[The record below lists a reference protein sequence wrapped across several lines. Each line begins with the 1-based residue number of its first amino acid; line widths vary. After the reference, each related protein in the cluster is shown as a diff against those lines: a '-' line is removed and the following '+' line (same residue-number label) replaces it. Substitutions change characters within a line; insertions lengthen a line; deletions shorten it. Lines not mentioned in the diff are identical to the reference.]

1 MGGIPVGVGAGSEK
15 DAVGVISKV
24 VVVVFVG
31 GSGDEILAVKYAVSI
46 AVTVPQP
53 YATAWVS
60 GQVRVWQ

>member
-15 DAVGVISKV
+15 NEVVLSKV

-31 GSGDEILAVKYAVSI
+31 GSGDEMLAVKYAVSI